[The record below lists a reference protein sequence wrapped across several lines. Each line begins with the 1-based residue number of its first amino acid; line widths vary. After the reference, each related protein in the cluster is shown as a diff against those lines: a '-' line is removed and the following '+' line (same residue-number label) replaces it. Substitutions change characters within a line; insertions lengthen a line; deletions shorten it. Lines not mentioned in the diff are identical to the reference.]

1 MKISIIYSM
10 KKFLVLILIFSGSI
24 VFASN
29 DEDSIW
35 KRVAPNNYIYED
47 GIMGTTN
54 MYGFSF
60 LLKSFNKGQYEPI
73 NGRQILYTLN
83 QYEINCA
90 KRTYKI
96 GFMDSYDDEGD
107 FISGD
112 YNKYATFQPI
122 VEGTA
127 VYEVSKKLC
136 RPN

>member
-1 MKISIIYSM
+1 MPVMSVESEEWEHI
-10 KKFLVLILIFSGSI
+10 
-24 VFASN
+24 
-29 DEDSIW
+29 
-35 KRVAPNNYIYED
+35 APNNYVYKD
-47 GIMGTTN
+47 GINGLEN
-54 MYGFSF
+54 IYGYSF
-60 LLKSFNKGQYEPI
+60 LLKAYNKGQYEPI

>member
-1 MKISIIYSM
+1 MLLYSIS
-10 KKFLVLILIFSGSI
+10 
-24 VFASN
+24 FAKAA
-29 DEDSIW
+29 EDDVNW
-35 KRVAPNNYIYED
+35 KRVAPNNYIFQD
-47 GIMGTTN
+47 GIMGTEN

-96 GFMDSYDDEGD
+96 GFMDSYDDNGY

-112 YNKYATFQPI
+112 YNKYAQFQPI

-127 VYEVSKKLC
+127 VSEVAKKLC
-136 RPN
+136 RPQ